1 MRNILMWSGIIIAVI
16 LIISTV
22 LQETKNA
29 PVPSCGGSNNH
40 FKPRGKEA
48 FLNNVTKIS
57 GFLLFVN
64 AILLLRI

>member
-1 MRNILMWSGIIIAVI
+1 MRNALMVSGIIIAFV

-29 PVPSCGGSNNH
+29 PIPNYGENSNS
-40 FKPRGKEA
+40 FKPKGKQA
-48 FLNNVTKIS
+48 FLNNLTKVF
-57 GFLLFVN
+57 GALLFIN

>member
-29 PVPSCGGSNNH
+29 PVPNYGGSNNH